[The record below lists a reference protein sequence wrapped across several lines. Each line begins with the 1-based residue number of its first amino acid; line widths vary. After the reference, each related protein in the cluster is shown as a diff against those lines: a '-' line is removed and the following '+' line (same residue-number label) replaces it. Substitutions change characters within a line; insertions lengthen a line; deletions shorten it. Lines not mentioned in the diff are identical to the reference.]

1 MEIARP
7 NYKKTRINTKPL
19 SMGGRSAVPEAQVN
33 DIGSDHHIRVTKLL
47 EQGAV
52 DLFNA
57 WDKVEQNR
65 IRQEIHEE
73 KLKMDT
79 HFLKQE
85 ALRDSNLN
93 QISSKYLSPKNMEE
107 DYLDDEYAYGKDKL
121 SPYKMSEDI
130 SEDAKKQLEPAVKY
144 GNEAF
149 MIKSQTVFAKELV
162 NRGKKM
168 LETDRV
174 NSLNS
179 FNSSLT
185 AMSRG
190 DDLPKTFWKPNSNE
204 LAEKA
209 AKDFEARL
217 GEEIKH
223 QTLRQSEADT
233 LLMNFKRDLAG
244 IIFARHLSQN
254 PKEALDQIKK
264 GFKQNISTPHQPDP
278 MGKGDS
284 KYGSKSGLSVRT
296 IETYSVGGVS
306 VDPSKVAK
314 YLDTAISKE
323 AENAE
328 RAERN
333 SFNMSQ
339 KLFASQNPEL
349 FLQRFADFKKSPPP
363 SSQNNQI
370 NLGETEDDIETE
382 RYVIKDGILENYPNY
397 DPAKLQEH
405 ILIAWRGED
414 AINKKEKI
422 RNFNNQMGDLELNIS
437 SKDLNIQRKHI
448 RDNYTYVKGKGFR
461 PKDSIINKIS
471 NKYDLNFDDVQTKMR
486 DIIKPHTHKY
496 WLTGNEVKLRP
507 AQFNQIVN
515 SVIKYHNTRM
525 FSSGTAEII
534 NPITDTENEVHLL
547 YNSAHEEQKEK
558 IDELITD
565 FNLLHHDK
573 ETYLKM
579 SPQKLNETRE
589 KWREKTIDKEGK
601 RNDIY
606 GAYEYADNNFFR
618 PRQQSLINLPNATA
632 LSDIG
637 LLEKVSKAGADP
649 TEGLLSDEEK
659 KNLFNH
665 MKSLQLLNP
674 YLKFNDFAWIHYA
687 PKPAVDGARA
697 LHGYETFKTSKF
709 DKEKLQ

>member
-1 MEIARP
+1 MTCKFNGKI
-7 NYKKTRINTKPL
+7 
-19 SMGGRSAVPEAQVN
+19 SAEFTP
-33 DIGSDHHIRVTKLL
+33 
-47 EQGAV
+47 
-52 DLFNA
+52 
-57 WDKVEQNR
+57 
-65 IRQEIHEE
+65 
-73 KLKMDT
+73 
-79 HFLKQE
+79 
-85 ALRDSNLN
+85 
-93 QISSKYLSPKNMEE
+93 
-107 DYLDDEYAYGKDKL
+107 
-121 SPYKMSEDI
+121 
-130 SEDAKKQLEPAVKY
+130 
-144 GNEAF
+144 
-149 MIKSQTVFAKELV
+149 
-162 NRGKKM
+162 
-168 LETDRV
+168 
-174 NSLNS
+174 
-179 FNSSLT
+179 
-185 AMSRG
+185 
-190 DDLPKTFWKPNSNE
+190 PKTWV
-204 LAEKA
+204 LEK
-209 AKDFEARL
+209 
-217 GEEIKH
+217 
-223 QTLRQSEADT
+223 
-233 LLMNFKRDLAG
+233 DLSFTVGMDHG
-244 IIFARHLSQN
+244 I
-254 PKEALDQIKK
+254 
-264 GFKQNISTPHQPDP
+264 
-278 MGKGDS
+278 
-284 KYGSKSGLSVRT
+284 
-296 IETYSVGGVS
+296 
-306 VDPSKVAK
+306 
-314 YLDTAISKE
+314 
-323 AENAE
+323 
-328 RAERN
+328 
-333 SFNMSQ
+333 
-339 KLFASQNPEL
+339 
-349 FLQRFADFKKSPPP
+349 
-363 SSQNNQI
+363 
-370 NLGETEDDIETE
+370 TEDDIDTE

-461 PKDSIINKIS
+461 PKDYIINKIS

-534 NPITDTENEVHLL
+534 NPITDTNNEVHML

-618 PRQQSLINLPNATA
+618 PRQQSLINWPNATA

-637 LLEKVSKAGADP
+637 LLEKVSIGGADP
-649 TEGLLSDEEK
+649 SQGLINDEEK

-665 MKSLQLLNP
+665 MKSLQLLKP
-674 YLKFNDFAWIHYA
+674 PSVKLDDFAWIHYA